1 MKYLFFIIFS
11 LIVASALLVHGKDNT
26 DSIKRPYEVVLDS
39 SNNTFNVTKYEVSED
54 ELSNNYTLPYVEL
67 TKNQA
72 IDDSL
77 KWFPTM
83 LDVFDM
89 LDSLSHD
96 KDSEMF
102 IWLFYRKNNYDQFM
116 IDNLEFDITGR
127 AYKDKI
133 HGGFILNGKA
143 FIIIF
148 IETLRGGPLKHRKEI
163 ENMFVKRSD
172 SIRINFVQEYAP
184 NVHRLKRES
193 STVTGVYQ
201 DYSLLVPYRYIQDS
215 KQIYFLNDSVS
226 KYYETQ

>member
-1 MKYLFFIIFS
+1 MKNLIFIIFS
-11 LIVASALLVHGKDNT
+11 LIAASALLVHGKDNT

-39 SNNTFNVTKYEVSED
+39 SNNTFNVTKYEVSGD

-67 TKNQA
+67 TKKQA

-77 KWFPTM
+77 KWFSTM

-102 IWLFYRKNNYDQFM
+102 IWLFYRKNNYDQFE
-116 IDNLEFDITGR
+116 ISDFEFDIIGR

-143 FIIIF
+143 FIIILL
-148 IETLRGGPLKHRKEI
+148 ETLRGGPLEHRKEI

-184 NVHRLKRES
+184 NVQRLKKGS

-201 DYSLLVPYRYIQDS
+201 DSLLVPYRYIQDS
-215 KQIYFLNDSVS
+215 KQIYYLNDSVS